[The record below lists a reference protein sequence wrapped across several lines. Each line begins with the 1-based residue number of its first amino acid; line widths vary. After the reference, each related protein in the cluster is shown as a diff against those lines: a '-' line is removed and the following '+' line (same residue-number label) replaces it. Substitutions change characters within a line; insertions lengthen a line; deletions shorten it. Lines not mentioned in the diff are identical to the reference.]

1 MGEASKVSRYLYTV
15 IVLFVIWLFLTSSLD
30 PQELTMGFVLSLII
44 AALTYQVFTKY
55 GLSNL
60 HPKRILY
67 AIAYIPYFLWAMIMA
82 NLDVAYRVLHP
93 KRPINPGI
101 VEIKTDLTNDIAK
114 LVLANSITLTPGTMS
129 VDIKGDRLYIHWID
143 VKDPSLEGASKHI
156 GKPFEKFLRVIFH
169 DDN

>member
-1 MGEASKVSRYLYTV
+1 MGEADRVGRYLYTV

-30 PQELTMGFVLSLII
+30 PQELAMGFILSLII

-60 HPKRILY
+60 HPRRVLY
-67 AIAYIPYFLWAMIMA
+67 AIAYIPYFLWAMVMA

-93 KRPINPGI
+93 ERPINPGI

-114 LVLANSITLTPGTMS
+114 FVLANSITLTPGTMS
-129 VDIKGDRLYIHWID
+129 VDVKGDRFYIHWID
-143 VKDPSLEGASKHI
+143 VKDSSLEGASMHI
-156 GKPFEKFLRVIFH
+156 GKPFERFLRVIFH